1 MKRFKFGLLM
11 FTPVLA
17 FVLLGCG
24 DDNPNSPGD
33 DPEAPSQA
41 LSLDWT
47 KAAALTAAADCE
59 QAEEWI
65 EEAFIKEM
73 ILGVEHNR
81 RCALD
86 YGTCGLASTDMAGA
100 EPPSEEGAEKG
111 TGSEDKDTPED
122 YSETNVQV
130 EGVDE
135 ADKVKTDGKHIYV
148 LSENDLVVLKS
159 WPAAETQELGRIR
172 LDGYPNNFF
181 LKGDKAIVLAYA
193 ELHEVVDDVPVI
205 DYKDDG
211 TSIPGAED
219 PGASDGGAAPKEPSD
234 AGDDRAYYYYDYRPV
249 TVVTVIDL
257 SDKTNLKVEKT
268 YIFDGSEMDSRR
280 IDDKVYLALNRYIN
294 MYLSYWPEDLLGP
307 YYNRDNWPTSDVI
320 NAAFDQLIERNTELI
335 KAKTLADWLPM
346 GWVAQGGE
354 KASFNDGQSLG
365 SCEDLYAPSVFSGQ
379 GLLSLATLDVETG
392 KVAASTIQGEWGNV
406 YASHEA
412 VYVASTNWGFYWWW
426 DGQED
431 FPAIQTHIHKFAF
444 NKSGFANYAASGKVL
459 GYAINQF
466 AFDEYEGKL
475 RVATTDDKGWWN
487 NDKSESRVTVLEEK
501 GGELAEIG
509 VVAGLGLGERIYGV
523 RFIGDQGYVVTYKE
537 IDPLYVIDLK
547 DPTNPTVAGEL
558 KIPGFSSYIH
568 PLEDG
573 FLLTAGRDG
582 DDLGNVGVCPVG
594 YCVERQDGDDL
605 GNVGGVKIEIFD
617 VTDPANPRSVTKAV
631 IGDGWNTWSDVLWD
645 HKAFNFFRARN
656 LLAIPVSG
664 WVDSDD
670 FWGYKSEL
678 ALFKV
683 TKDEIE
689 TLPTISHMNF
699 FEDFGGNDRCHGYY
713 GYWRAQIYR
722 SVFVEDYVYSLS
734 TLGMQVHD
742 TRDFEQGSVAELI
755 LLDQESFP
763 RYDWETCYDYY

>member
-1 MKRFKFGLLM
+1 
-11 FTPVLA
+11 V
-17 FVLLGCG
+17 
-24 DDNPNSPGD
+24 
-33 DPEAPSQA
+33 
-41 LSLDWT
+41 
-47 KAAALTAAADCE
+47 
-59 QAEEWI
+59 
-65 EEAFIKEM
+65 
-73 ILGVEHNR
+73 
-81 RCALD
+81 
-86 YGTCGLASTDMAGA
+86 
-100 EPPSEEGAEKG
+100 PPSEEGAEKG

-172 LDGYPNNFF
+172 LDGYPNSFF

-294 MYLSYWPEDLLGP
+294 MYLSYWPEDLIGP

-487 NDKSESRVTVLEEK
+487 SDKSESRVTVLEDK
-501 GGELAEIG
+501 GGELVEIG
-509 VVAGLGLGERIYGV
+509 VVAGLGLGERIHGV
-523 RFIGDQGYVVTYKE
+523 RFIGDQGYVVTYKQ

-582 DDLGNVGVCPVG
+582 D
-594 YCVERQDGDDL
+594 EE

-617 VTDPANPRSVTKAV
+617 VTDPANPKSVTKAV
-631 IGDGWNTWSDVLWD
+631 VGDGWNTWSEALFN

-699 FEDFGGNDRCHGYY
+699 FEDFGGNDHCGRYG
-713 GYWRAQIYR
+713 GYWQATIYR

-742 TRDFEQGSVAELI
+742 TRDFEQGSVAQVT
-755 LLDQESFP
+755 LLDAKSFP
-763 RYDWETCYDYY
+763 YFNWDACGGY

>member
-1 MKRFKFGLLM
+1 MKRFKLGLLVL
-11 FTPVLA
+11 TPVLA
-17 FVLLGCG
+17 FALHGCADSDG
-24 DDNPNSPGD
+24 LPG
-33 DPEAPSQA
+33 ESMN
-41 LSLDWT
+41 LDWS
-47 KAAALTAAADCE
+47 KAAALTAASDCA

-65 EEAFIKEM
+65 EEAFITQM
-73 ILGVEHNR
+73 VLNVERNR
-81 RCALD
+81 RCALSS
-86 YGTCGLASTDMAGA
+86 GGCGWGLGDVAFDEAFTQTSNADQTN
-100 EPPSEEGAEKG
+100 
-111 TGSEDKDTPED
+111 TEDKDTPED
-122 YSETNVQV
+122 FSETNVQV

-135 ADKVKTDGKHIYV
+135 ADRVKTDGVHIYV
-148 LSENDLVVLKS
+148 ISDQDLVVLKS

-172 LDGYPNNFF
+172 LDGYPSKFF
-181 LKGDKAIVLAYA
+181 LKGDKAIVMGQTNLYS
-193 ELHEVVDDVPVI
+193 VVDGIPE
-205 DYKDDG
+205 KDDDG
-211 TSIPGAED
+211 PDTRPASPGDYPGGYSED
-219 PGASDGGAAPKEPSD
+219 YH
-234 AGDDRAYYYYDYRPV
+234 RDYRPV
-249 TVVTVIDL
+249 TTVTIVDL
-257 SDKTNLKVEKT
+257 SDKAEPKVETT
-268 YIFDGSEMDSRR
+268 YIFDGYEIDSRS
-280 IDDKVYLALNRYIN
+280 IDNKVYVALNRYIEI
-294 MYLSYWPEDLLGP
+294 YLEYWPEDSSGW
-307 YYNRDNWPTSDVI
+307 YYGQDQRIAEDVI
-320 NAAFDQLIERNTELI
+320 NAAFDKLIEENIRII
-335 KAKTLADWLPM
+335 KSGTLADWLPM

-354 KASFNDGQSLG
+354 KANYEDGQTLG
-365 SCEDLYAPSVFSGQ
+365 SCENLYAPSVFSGQ
-379 GLLSLATLDVETG
+379 ALLSLATLDLETG
-392 KVAASTIQGEWGNV
+392 NVEASTVQGEWGNV

-426 DGQED
+426 EDKDD
-431 FPAIQTHIHKFAF
+431 FPSIQTHIHKFAF

-487 NDKSESRVTVLEEK
+487 SDKSESRVTVLEDK
-501 GGELAEIG
+501 GGELVEIG
-509 VVAGLGLGERIYGV
+509 VVAGLGLGERIHGV
-523 RFIGDQGYVVTYKE
+523 RFIGDQGYVVTYKQV
-537 IDPLYVIDLK
+537 DPLYVIDLK

-582 DDLGNVGVCPVG
+582 DD
-594 YCVERQDGDDL
+594 DGS
-605 GNVGGVKIEIFD
+605 VGGVKIEIFD
-617 VTDPANPRSVTKAV
+617 VTDPANPKSVTKAV
-631 IGDGWNTWSDVLWD
+631 VGDGWNTWSEALFN

-699 FEDFGGNDRCHGYY
+699 FEDFGGNDHCGRYG
-713 GYWRAQIYR
+713 GYWQATIYR

-742 TRDFEQGSVAELI
+742 TRDFEQGSVAQVT
-755 LLDQESFP
+755 LLDAKSFP
-763 RYDWETCYDYY
+763 YFNWDACGGY